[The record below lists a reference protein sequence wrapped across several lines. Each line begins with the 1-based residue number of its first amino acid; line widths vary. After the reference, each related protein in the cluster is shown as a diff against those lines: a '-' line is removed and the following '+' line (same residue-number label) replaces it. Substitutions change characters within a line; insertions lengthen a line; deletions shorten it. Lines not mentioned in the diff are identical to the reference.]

1 MEDEF
6 DRLRAE
12 KHFSSRTGAQLGQAA
27 LGRVFAKILITRS
40 KMRRLALMMA

>member
-12 KHFSSRTGAQLGQAA
+12 EHFSSRTGAQLA
-27 LGRVFAKILITRS
+27 LGKVGYLAKITTN
-40 KMRRLALMMA
+40 KMRRLALTMA